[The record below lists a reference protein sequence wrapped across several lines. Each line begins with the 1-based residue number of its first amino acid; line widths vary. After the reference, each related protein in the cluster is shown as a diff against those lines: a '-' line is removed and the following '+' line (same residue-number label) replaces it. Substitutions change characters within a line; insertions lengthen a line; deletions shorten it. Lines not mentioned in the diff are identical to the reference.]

1 MVQWKSFEEAIFCMF
16 TRQDRIG
23 AFVRGID
30 MLSILWG
37 DISTSIWQK
46 RHFGPNNRVYLQNC
60 CIASNKAACLLF
72 GLTATYASIA
82 VKKREHAVT
91 WKLSK
96 IRRVNTIHHIV
107 HCYLQ
112 TNIWKPQILT
122 MAFSSVDSSK
132 TISIFSKHTFFQSI
146 NRSKFYSNGKL
157 ALETKALIKYVL
169 ILI

>member
-30 MLSILWG
+30 MLPILWG

-82 VKKREHAVT
+82 AKKREHAVT

-96 IRRVNTIHHIV
+96 IQRVNTIHHIV
-107 HCYLQ
+107 HCYLR
-112 TNIWKPQILT
+112 TNIWKPHILT
-122 MAFSSVDSSK
+122 MAFFFSRFFKGYLNFLK
-132 TISIFSKHTFFQSI
+132 THFFF
-146 NRSKFYSNGKL
+146 R
-157 ALETKALIKYVL
+157 V
-169 ILI
+169 